1 MGVTPMPSETVIKP
15 AGIAVMVAVAVYLIT
30 VERIRRA
37 IA

>member
-1 MGVTPMPSETVIKP
+1 MPTETVIKA
-15 AGIAVMVAVAVYLIT
+15 AGIAVMVAVAVYLIS